1 MLIGAAAGMF
11 VAGCG
16 NAKRDFRVNE
26 LNPLT
31 ERVATQRS
39 VLAQTLRIARPHRAR
54 DAAVLRSQ
62 LAMLA
67 ATMRRIAAVRPP
79 DGTHAQFQRYT
90 RANAALL
97 AALNRYFHAFARGT
111 AAQLRAA
118 GENALS
124 AAGRADAA
132 EAALKQE
139 LR

>member
-1 MLIGAAAGMF
+1 ML

-31 ERVATQRS
+31 ERAATQRS

-54 DAAVLRSQ
+54 DASVLRSH
-62 LAMLA
+62 LSRLG
-67 ATMRRIAAVRPP
+67 ATMRQIAAIRPP
-79 DGTHAQFQRYT
+79 DGTRTLFEKYT
-90 RANAALL
+90 RANAELL
-97 AALNRYFHAFARGT
+97 AALSRYIHAFARGT

-118 GENALS
+118 GEGASS